1 MRFAFFSL
9 SSLGGLPVS
18 GINVVFSRESEGKD
32 ISFILCY
39 KQNLQAVRGRHFV
52 CVLFQL
58 IVIEHSAGDPE
69 RLGDKGTKQVWS

>member
-39 KQNLQAVRGRHFV
+39 KQNLQAVKGSHFV
-52 CVLFQL
+52 CILFRL
-58 IVIEHSAGDPE
+58 IVIEHSSGDPQ
-69 RLGDKGTKQVWS
+69 RLEDRKSVV